1 MNFVTNKTNWLLEQS
16 KKYGQKPAII
26 YGESSLSYS
35 YLFEQ
40 SARLSAALLQKGIL
54 PGDKIAVLL
63 KHSPEFIFTIN
74 ALWLVGA
81 IPVLINTRNTF
92 EEIEY
97 QTEFTDA
104 KFLLADL
111 SGIDK
116 VKSIKSAG
124 VLLINELYLSR
135 IPENI
140 ISNFDL
146 NNTALIL
153 FTSGSTRKPKTVVHT
168 FNNLYQS
175 VLLTHSFS
183 PLSESDIWL
192 GSLPFYHIGGFM
204 IIIRSL
210 ISGATLTL
218 PETTGYIDI
227 IDALVKYNPTHV
239 SLVSTTLKQLIDN
252 KAIPN
257 QNLKQLYLGGG
268 HLDTALCS
276 LAINNGFPIVKVYGS
291 TETCSMVSALSTED
305 FSGKPESV
313 GKPLGDTEIKIADNN
328 GSFLESYKQG
338 EIFIRSKSLLK
349 EYFSDTNESNKKL
362 TDGYYRTGD
371 FGWLDNEGFLHIELR
386 REDLIVTGGENVNP
400 KEVEQFIIQLPS
412 IIDTYVFAEPDETWG
427 QIICA
432 AIVTNSGITA
442 NELKEQL
449 RNMMASFKV
458 PKKFYFLEKIPRN
471 DLGKVEKEELIELLK

>member
-1 MNFVTNKTNWLLEQS
+1 MTFITNKTHWLLEQS
-16 KKYGQKPAII
+16 NKYGEKPAII
-26 YGESSLSYS
+26 YGESSLSYY

-40 SARLSAALLQKGIL
+40 SARYSEALMQKGVI
-54 PGDKIAVLL
+54 PGDKIALLL
-63 KHSPEFIFTIN
+63 KHSPEFIFAIN
-74 ALWLVGA
+74 ALWLAGA
-81 IPVLINTRNTF
+81 IPVLINTRNTL

-97 QTEFTDA
+97 QTEFTNA
-104 KFLLADL
+104 KFIITDL
-111 SGIDK
+111 SNREK
-116 VKSIKSAG
+116 VRTIKSPG
-124 VLLINELYLSR
+124 VMLINDFILSR
-135 IPENI
+135 VPENKKAGF
-140 ISNFDL
+140 NL

-153 FTSGSTRKPKTVVHT
+153 FTSGSTRKPKAVVHT
-168 FNNLYQS
+168 FGSLYQS

-183 PLSESDIWL
+183 QLSESDIWL
-192 GSLPFYHIGGFM
+192 GSLPLYHIGGFM

-218 PETTGYIDI
+218 PYSTGYYEINE
-227 IDALVKYNPTHV
+227 ALVKYNPTHI
-239 SLVSTTLKQLIDN
+239 SLVSATLKQLIDN
-252 KAIPN
+252 AAIPN
-257 QNLKQLYLGGG
+257 INLKQLYLGGG
-268 HLDTALCS
+268 HLDSALCS
-276 LAINNGFPIVKVYGS
+276 LAINKGFPIVKVYGS

-305 FSGKPESV
+305 FSSKPESV
-313 GKPLGDTEIKIADNN
+313 GKPLGDTEINIADKN
-328 GSFLESYKQG
+328 GTFLKSYMQG
-338 EIFIRSKSLLK
+338 EIFVRSKSLLK
-349 EYFSDTNESNKKL
+349 EYFSDADESSKKL

-371 FGWLDNEGFLHIELR
+371 FGWFDGEGYLHIELR

-449 RNMMASFKV
+449 KNMMASFKV

-471 DLGKVEKEELIELLK
+471 DLGKIEKEKLMKLLK

>member
-1 MNFVTNKTNWLLEQS
+1 MTFITNKINWLLEQS
-16 KKYGQKPAII
+16 KKYGEKPAII

-35 YLFEQ
+35 YLYKQ
-40 SARLSAALLQKGIL
+40 SARYSEALMQKGIM

-81 IPVLINTRNTF
+81 IPVLINTRNTLD
-92 EEIEY
+92 EIEY
-97 QTEFTDA
+97 QTEFTNA
-104 KFLLADL
+104 KFIITDL
-111 SGIDK
+111 SNREK
-116 VKSIKSAG
+116 VRTIKSPG
-124 VLLINELYLSR
+124 VMLINDFNLSHF
-135 IPENI
+135 PENI
-140 ISNFDL
+140 KTGFDL
-146 NNTALIL
+146 NNAALIL
-153 FTSGSTRKPKTVVHT
+153 FTSGSTRKPKAVVHT
-168 FNNLYQS
+168 FGSLYQS

-183 PLSESDIWL
+183 SLSESDVWL

-218 PETTGYIDI
+218 PYSTGYYEINE
-227 IDALVKYNPTHV
+227 ALLKYDPTHI
-239 SLVSTTLKQLIDN
+239 SLVSATLKQLIDN
-252 KAIPN
+252 AAIPN
-257 QNLKQLYLGGG
+257 QNLKKLYLGGG

-276 LAINNGFPIVKVYGS
+276 LAINKGFPVVKVYGS

-313 GKPLGDTEIKIADNN
+313 GKPLGDTEIKIADKN
-328 GSFLESYKQG
+328 GSFLESYRLG
-338 EIFIRSKSLLK
+338 EIFVRSKSLLK
-349 EYFSDTNESNKKL
+349 KYFSDADESSKKL

-371 FGWLDNEGFLHIELR
+371 FGWLDGEGFLHIKLR
-386 REDLIVTGGENVNP
+386 REDLFVTGGENVNP

-432 AIVTNSGITA
+432 AIVTNGSITA
-442 NELKEQL
+442 NELNEQL
-449 RNMMASFKV
+449 KNMMASFKV
-458 PKKFYFLEKIPRN
+458 PKKFYFLERIPRN
-471 DLGKVEKEELIELLK
+471 DLGKIEKEKLMKLLK